1 MRIFTLLNC
10 VSRKG
15 TAAATTL
22 LFAGAS
28 MLGAS
33 PASDLWL
40 CHENCATAELF
51 APGIVNQPGKPELG
65 ASRCAFSPG
74 GTEMAYARFDGERM
88 NIVFRHFADGAWGAE
103 TVAPFSGTELDF
115 EPVLTADG
123 KRIYFTSRRDGNK
136 FRIYYSDRSPDGW
149 EAPHALQGE
158 VNSAAASLFPLP
170 VGNDF
175 YFVSL
180 REGGLGGMD
189 IYVAPGVNPEGAKV
203 QNLDAPINSP
213 GTEFDPCFSPD
224 GKFVIFSRNWDLFV
238 SRRDETGAWGE
249 PVNLGAKV
257 NSPDL
262 CEVAP
267 IITPDGKVL
276 LFTRFGSGT
285 QANVYAIGIKS
296 IPALN

>member
-1 MRIFTLLNC
+1 M
-10 VSRKG
+10 
-15 TAAATTL
+15 L

-40 CHENCATAELF
+40 CHENSASAELF
-51 APGIVNQPGKPELG
+51 APGIVGMPGKPELG
-65 ASRCAFSPG
+65 ASRYAFSQG
-74 GTEMAYARFDGERM
+74 GTEMAYARFDGEKM

-103 TVAPFSGTELDF
+103 SVASFSGTGLDF

-123 KRIYFTSRRDGNK
+123 NRIYFTSRRDGNK
-136 FRIYYSDRSPDGW
+136 FKILYSDKGPEGW
-149 EAPHALQGE
+149 AAPHALPGE
-158 VNSAAASLFPLP
+158 VNNAAASLFPLP
-170 VGNDF
+170 VGDDF

-180 REGGLGGMD
+180 REGGLGDMD
-189 IYVAPGVNPEGAKV
+189 IYAAHGGNPEDAKV
-203 QNLDAPINSP
+203 QNLGAPINSP

-224 GKFVIFSRNWDLFV
+224 GKFVIFSRNWDLVV

-249 PVNLGAKV
+249 PVNLGAQV
-257 NSPDL
+257 NRPDL